1 MLKIESVISNKKVR
15 LFHVTKSHFMYI
27 VFSKKELIFE
37 KVQIKKI
44 CILPK
49 NIENYKIPIS
59 HKSSLI
65 LGAIQK

>member
-1 MLKIESVISNKKVR
+1 MLKIESLISNKKVR
-15 LFHVTKSHFMYI
+15 LFYVTKSRFMYI
-27 VFSKKELIFE
+27 FSKKELIFE

-49 NIENYKIPIS
+49 NIENYKISIL
-59 HKSSLI
+59 HKSSLV